1 MNHDRWLA
9 VIGMIICC
17 LIGLTRTGTAQ
28 DREKYSEQDVK
39 AAFIYNMI
47 KFTDWPTDYRSTDKN
62 NIDICALGDEAS
74 RGLLDSIEGKTIRNK
89 TISVRHVSSLQQLK
103 NCMVLFISGSEQAKL
118 KNITVV
124 SSKAN
129 ILTIGDTEGFSEKG
143 VIINLYKQDN
153 KIRFKVN
160 LTAMEQAQ
168 LKISSNLLKLG
179 EIVR

>member
-1 MNHDRWLA
+1 MNHNRWLA
-9 VIGMIICC
+9 VIGMIICY
-17 LIGLTRTGTAQ
+17 LFGLSQAGAAQ
-28 DREKYSEQDVK
+28 DREKYSERDVK

-47 KFTDWPTDYRSTDKN
+47 KFNDWPADYRNADEIN
-62 NIDICALGDEAS
+62 LAICVFGDEAS

-89 TISVRHVSSLQQLK
+89 TISVRNVSSMQQLK
-103 NCMVLFISGSEQAKL
+103 NCMVLFIPGSEQARL
-118 KNITVV
+118 KNITTV
-124 SSKAN
+124 SNKAN

-143 VIINLYKQDN
+143 VIINFYKRDN

-160 LTAMEQAQ
+160 LTAMEQAR